1 MKLELSEQEVKL
13 VMLGLGEL
21 KAKEVFNILVSLQRQ
36 IAEHN
41 IKSKETTKDVQA

>member
-21 KAKEVFNILVSLQRQ
+21 KAKEVFNILISLQRQ
-36 IAEHN
+36 VAEHKAN
-41 IKSKETTKDVQA
+41 SKEVTKDVQA